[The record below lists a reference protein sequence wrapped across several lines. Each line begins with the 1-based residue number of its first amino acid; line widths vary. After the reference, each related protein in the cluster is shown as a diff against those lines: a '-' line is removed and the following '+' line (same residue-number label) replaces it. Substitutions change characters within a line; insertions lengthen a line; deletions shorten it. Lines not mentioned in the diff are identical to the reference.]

1 MAVATGTA
9 ILAGTLG
16 AAAIGA
22 ASSRG
27 ASKAAARA
35 SQASSDAAGL
45 QARIAAEQW
54 DKYNE
59 IYDPL
64 ERQVVKE
71 AQQYDTPEQYA
82 REAGDAS
89 ATVASQFGKAR
100 ERLARAPGLDP
111 SSGAFQAGMT
121 GLELSQAATDATQQ
135 NAARNKVRD
144 TAYARRV
151 DALSLG
157 KGLPANASTGLASAA
172 ATSRALAGDQMR
184 LGMNQATTAGR
195 VAERVFTPDNIN
207 AAGNWLGFGSKPQP
221 TGFQDYGSMDM
232 GGFSNYDAMGL

>member
-1 MAVATGTA
+1 M
-9 ILAGTLG
+9 AGTLG

-22 ASSRG
+22 ASSRS
-27 ASKAAARA
+27 ANKAAARA
-35 SQASSDAAGL
+35 SQASADATGL
-45 QARIAAEQW
+45 QAQIAAEQW

-64 ERQVVKE
+64 ERQIVKE
-71 AQQYDTPEQYA
+71 SQQYDTPEQYA

-100 ERLARAPGLDP
+100 ERLARTPGLDP

-121 GLELSQAATDATQQ
+121 GLELSQAATDVTQQ

-144 TAYARRV
+144 TAYARRL

-172 ATSRALAGDQMR
+172 ATNRAIANDQMR
-184 LGMNQATTAGR
+184 LGMDQAASAGR
-195 VAERVFTPDNIN
+195 VAERIFTPKNIN
-207 AAGNWLGFGSKPQP
+207 AAGNWLGFGNSQAPVV
-221 TGFQDYGSMDM
+221 QDYGAMDM